1 MASEGPQP
9 VVQSKQE
16 SDFVEERIETNTAPT
31 DKAEDVAR
39 LDALA
44 FQYTDAEEGRLL
56 LKLDIIVLGYVSGAY
71 LLAYM
76 DRGNIGNANT
86 AGMSK
91 DLGISDSQYQ
101 WLLTILYLGY
111 LLFDWQTVFY
121 KIFPARYYVPTVICI
136 WGIIAGAC
144 GAAQNFGGMLVLR
157 LLLGI
162 FESSYSPGL
171 AYFFS
176 FFYYR
181 KEMARRLGWY
191 VSIAPLAASFA
202 GAFAYF
208 ITLHKHAIAG
218 WRVLFLVEGLPAILV
233 GLFGYY
239 WLPSNALD
247 CQFLNEKE
255 RNIATARTIRQVGN
269 AERSRKL
276 KLREFFWSLLDLKN
290 WITTIMYFLFN
301 VSYSSLPIYIP
312 AILHGMGYT
321 SIRAQ
326 GLSAP
331 PYLFASL
338 VVLGVGFLSDRF
350 QRRGIFLAI
359 CSGMG
364 AVGYLIL
371 ILVNKVAVK
380 YFALFLV
387 TGGLYP
393 CIGLILSWVSNNNG
407 TDSKRGA
414 AFILM
419 NFVGQCGPLLGTHIF
434 PLSEAPHYH
443 KGFYISFGACTIA
456 ACLAFVQIGWLKHL
470 NNRLDAKYGPVQA
483 EVNLEDEIGNE
494 TESSTNFRY
503 IL

>member
-1 MASEGPQP
+1 MAAEKPSAG
-9 VVQSKQE
+9 QSKM
-16 SDFVEERIETNTAPT
+16 DCVEERIETTSVNVE
-31 DKAEDVAR
+31 KANNVAT
-39 LDALA
+39 LEAIE
-44 FQYTDAEEGRLL
+44 FEYTPAEEGRLL

-91 DLGISDSQYQ
+91 DLGISDNQYQ
-101 WLLTILYLGY
+101 WLLTVLYLGY
-111 LLFDWQTVFY
+111 ILFDWQTIFY
-121 KIFPARYYVPTVICI
+121 KIFPARYYVSTVICI
-136 WGIIAGAC
+136 WGIIAGCC
-144 GAAQNFGGMLVLR
+144 GAAQNFAGMLVLR

-181 KEMARRLGWY
+181 KEMGRRLGWY

-208 ITLHKHAIAG
+208 VTVHHQSIQG
-218 WRVLFLVEGLPAILV
+218 WRALFLVEGLPAVVV

-247 CQFLNEKE
+247 CQFLTEKE
-255 RNIATARTIRQVGN
+255 KNIARARTVRQIGN
-269 AERSRKL
+269 PERDRRL
-276 KLREFFWSLLDLKN
+276 TLREFFWSLLDLKN
-290 WITTIMYFLFN
+290 WLTTIIYFSSN
-301 VSYSSLPIYIP
+301 VGYSSLPIYIP
-312 AILHGMGYT
+312 AILQGMGFT

-331 PYLFASL
+331 PYLFAAM
-338 VVLGVGFLSDRF
+338 VVLAVGFASDRF
-350 QRRGIFLAI
+350 QRRGIFLAL
-359 CSGMG
+359 CSATG

-371 ILVNKVAVK
+371 IFAHKVAVK

-393 CIGLILSWVSNNNG
+393 CIGLVLSWVSNNNG
-407 TDSKRGA
+407 NDSKRGA

-419 NFVGQCGPLLGTHIF
+419 NFVGQCGPLLGTHVF
-434 PLSEAPHYH
+434 PVSQAPLYK
-443 KGFYISFGACTIA
+443 KGFWISFGACTLAVVLSLIEIA
-456 ACLAFVQIGWLKHL
+456 WLTYL
-470 NNRLDAKYGPVQA
+470 NKKLDDKYGPVR
-483 EVNLEDEIGNE
+483 ELTSIEDEIGME
-494 TESSTNFRY
+494 VDESTNFRY

>member
-1 MASEGPQP
+1 MEAEKPQAMQLQSEA
-9 VVQSKQE
+9 E
-16 SDFVEERIETNTAPT
+16 TDCVEERIESTPEHIQ
-31 DKAEDVAR
+31 KAEDVAR
-39 LDALA
+39 LEALS
-44 FQYTDAEEGRLL
+44 FEYTDAEEGRLL
-56 LKLDIIVLGYVSGAY
+56 MKLDIIVLGYVSGAY

-91 DLGISDSQYQ
+91 DLGIDDNQYQ
-101 WLLTILYLGY
+101 WLLT
-111 LLFDWQTVFY
+111 TVFY

-144 GAAQNFGGMLVLR
+144 GAAQNFAGMLVLR

-202 GAFAYF
+202 GSFAYF
-208 ITLHKHAIAG
+208 VTLHHHAIAG
-218 WRVLFLVEGLPAILV
+218 WRVLFLVEGLPAILI

-247 CQFLNEKE
+247 CQFLTEKE
-255 RNIATARTIRQVGN
+255 KNIARARTVRQ
-269 AERSRKL
+269 
-276 KLREFFWSLLDLKN
+276 N
-290 WITTIMYFLFN
+290 WLTTIMYFLFN
-301 VSYSSLPIYIP
+301 VSYSSLPIYVP
-312 AILHGMGYT
+312 AILQGMGYT

-331 PYLFASL
+331 PYLFAAF
-338 VVLGVGFLSDRF
+338 VVLFIGFMSDRF
-350 QRRGIFLAI
+350 QRRGIFLAL
-359 CSGMG
+359 CSGTG

-371 ILVNKVAVK
+371 ILVDIVAVK

-393 CIGLILSWVSNNNG
+393 CIGLVLSWVSNNNG
-407 TDSKRGA
+407 NDSKRGA

-434 PLSEAPHYH
+434 PLSEAPLYH
-443 KGFYISFGACTIA
+443 KGFYISFGACTLA
-456 ACLAFVQIGWLKHL
+456 ALLAFVQIAWLKHL
-470 NNRLDAKYGPVQA
+470 NNRLDAKCGRVQE
-483 EVNLEDEIGNE
+483 EVNIEDEIGNE
-494 TESSTNFRY
+494 TESSTNFRF

>member
-1 MASEGPQP
+1 MEPEKPQT
-9 VVQSKQE
+9 VRSKTE
-16 SDFVEERIETNTAPT
+16 TDCVEERIESTPENTQ
-31 DKAEDVAR
+31 KAEDVAR
-39 LDALA
+39 LEALS
-44 FQYTDAEEGRLL
+44 FSYTDAEEGRLL
-56 LKLDIIVLGYVSGAY
+56 MKLDIIVLGYVSGAY

-91 DLGISDSQYQ
+91 DLGIDDNQYQ
-101 WLLTILYLGY
+101 WLLTVLYLGY
-111 LLFDWQTVFY
+111 ILFDCQTVFY

-144 GAAQNFGGMLVLR
+144 GAAQNFAGMLVLR

-202 GAFAYF
+202 GSFAYF
-208 ITLHKHAIAG
+208 VTLHHHAIAG
-218 WRVLFLVEGLPAILV
+218 WRVLFLVEGLPAILI

-247 CQFLNEKE
+247 CQFLTEKE
-255 RNIATARTIRQVGN
+255 KNIARARTVRQVGSS
-269 AERSRKL
+269 ERGRKL
-276 KLREFFWSLLDLKN
+276 KLKEFFWSLLDLKN
-290 WITTIMYFLFN
+290 WLTTIMYFLFN
-301 VSYSSLPIYIP
+301 VSYSSLPIYVP
-312 AILHGMGYT
+312 AILQGMGYT

-331 PYLFASL
+331 PYLFAAF
-338 VVLGVGFLSDRF
+338 VVLFIGFMSDRF
-350 QRRGIFLAI
+350 QRRGIFLAL
-359 CSGMG
+359 CSGTG

-371 ILVNKVAVK
+371 ILVDIVAVK

-393 CIGLILSWVSNNNG
+393 CIGLVLSWVSNNNG
-407 TDSKRGA
+407 NDSKRGA

-434 PLSEAPHYH
+434 PLSEAPLYH
-443 KGFYISFGACTIA
+443 KGFYISFGACTLA
-456 ACLAFVQIGWLKHL
+456 ALLAFVQIAWLKHL
-470 NNRLDAKYGPVQA
+470 NSRLDAKYGSVQ
-483 EVNLEDEIGNE
+483 EELNIEDEIGNE
-494 TESSTNFRY
+494 TESSTNFRF